1 MHAYKVEFSILSFYI
16 GTGVHLYFASSII
29 VHDSASK
36 IMLQAGFQ
44 HPSTWASKI
53 SMHCLCA
60 LL

>member
-1 MHAYKVEFSILSFYI
+1 MYAYKVEFSILSFYI
-16 GTGVHLYFASSII
+16 GVHLYFASSII

-44 HPSTWASKI
+44 HPSIWASKI
-53 SMHCLCA
+53 GMHCLCA